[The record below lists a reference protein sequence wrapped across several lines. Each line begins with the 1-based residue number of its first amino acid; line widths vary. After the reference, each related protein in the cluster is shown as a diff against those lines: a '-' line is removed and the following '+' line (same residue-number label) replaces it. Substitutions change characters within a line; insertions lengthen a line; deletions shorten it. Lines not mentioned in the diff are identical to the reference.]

1 MNGESKEFLG
11 KLLRESGA
19 SGFEENPQRVWL
31 QRTKRFADK
40 VERDVM
46 GNSIAI
52 LKPDLDF
59 KVMLAG
65 HCDEIGLILT
75 HISDEGFLYFDTIGG
90 IDRSVVC
97 GSHVDILTD
106 NYIKKNGETRRING
120 KVRGIIGKKAIHLET
135 ATERGKVPKIKDLYI
150 DIGANDKKDAKK
162 VVEVGNPVTFI
173 ANYTELRNGIFTSKA
188 CDDRVGA
195 FVVSEVI
202 KILSKKK
209 NKLKVGVYSVA
220 TVQEEVGLRG
230 ATTSAFGVDP
240 NVGFAVDVS
249 WTSDTPDANKKEL
262 GEVDLGKGG
271 ILHPGPA
278 NNRILYDLVKS
289 VGKSG
294 KIPIQIQSSGYPG
307 GTDTAAIQLSRAGVA
322 TVLISIPL
330 RYMHTQTETCSFI
343 DIENTAKLIAATIL
357 KIKPTTSFIPR

>member
-1 MNGESKEFLG
+1 MNGESKEFLE
-11 KLLRESGA
+11 KLLKESGA
-19 SGFEENPQRVWL
+19 SGFEENPQRVWCK
-31 QRTKRFADK
+31 RTEKFADRI
-40 VERDVM
+40 ERDVM

-52 LKPDLDF
+52 LKPDLEYR
-59 KVMLAG
+59 VMLAG

-97 GSHVDILTD
+97 GSHVDIITD
-106 NYIKKNGETRRING
+106 NG

-135 ATERGKVPKIKDLYI
+135 AAERGKVPKIKDLYI
-150 DIGANDKKDAKK
+150 DIGAKDKKDAKK

-195 FVVSEVI
+195 FVVSEVL

-209 NKLKVGVYSVA
+209 KQLKVGVYSVA

-230 ATTSAFGVDP
+230 ATTSAFGVHP
-240 NVGFAVDVS
+240 KVGFAVDVS

-278 NNRILYDLVKS
+278 NNRILYDLVKRT
-289 VGKSG
+289 GKSG
-294 KIPIQIQSSGYPG
+294 NIPCL
-307 GTDTAAIQLSRAGVA
+307 DT
-322 TVLISIPL
+322 LIINL
-330 RYMHTQTETCSFI
+330 
-343 DIENTAKLIAATIL
+343 
-357 KIKPTTSFIPR
+357 

>member
-1 MNGESKEFLG
+1 MNPESKEFLE
-11 KLLRESGA
+11 KLLKESGV
-19 SGFEENPQRVWL
+19 SGFEENTQRVWRK
-31 QRTKRFADK
+31 RTKKFADK
-40 VERDVM
+40 VDTDVM

-75 HISDEGFLYFDTIGG
+75 HISDEGFLYFDKIGG
-90 IDRSVVC
+90 IDRSVIC
-97 GSHVDILTD
+97 GSHVDILT
-106 NYIKKNGETRRING
+106 ENG

-135 ATERGKVPKIKDLYI
+135 ITEQGKVPKLKDLYI
-150 DIGANDKKDAKK
+150 DIGAKDKKDAKK
-162 VVEVGNPVTFI
+162 VVAVGDSVTFI

-202 KILSKKK
+202 KILFKNK
-209 NKLKVGVYSVA
+209 NKLKVGVYAVA

-230 ATTSAFGVDP
+230 ATTSAFGINP
-240 NVGFAVDVS
+240 NVGFAVDVG

-262 GEVDLGKGG
+262 GEVELGKGG

-289 VGKSG
+289 VGKSW
-294 KIPIQIQSSGYPG
+294 KIPIQIQSSGYPN

-322 TVLISIPL
+322 TVLISIPN
-330 RYMHTQTETCSFI
+330 RYMHTMVETCAYA
-343 DIENTAKLIAATIL
+343 DLENTAKLIANTIL
-357 KIKPTTSFIPR
+357 KIKPNMSFIPR